1 MATLKEILSDKTDD
15 QLKYYIDHVD
25 KHSVEAVKTALAE
38 LKNRN
43 VTLPED
49 IDEQVEEKIRLK
61 ENRNYD
67 SIKGWEKNIV
77 EDADAPEYY
86 SQKAIYIF
94 SILFSVLFGSVMMAI
109 NLKNARKKWGWPIL
123 FGLLFTFGQMNL
135 AQFIPHP
142 SLGISLIINA
152 VGVTIMY
159 QLFWNKSIGKD
170 TKYRA
175 KPIWIPLIIG
185 IVVIIP
191 LIYFAISS
199 GN

>member
-1 MATLKEILSDKTDD
+1 M
-15 QLKYYIDHVD
+15 
-25 KHSVEAVKTALAE
+25 
-38 LKNRN
+38 
-43 VTLPED
+43 
-49 IDEQVEEKIRLK
+49 
-61 ENRNYD
+61 
-67 SIKGWEKNIV
+67 
-77 EDADAPEYY
+77 
-86 SQKAIYIF
+86 
-94 SILFSVLFGSVMMAI
+94 
-109 NLKNARKKWGWPIL
+109 

-170 TKYRA
+170 TRYRA
-175 KPIWIPLIIG
+175 KPIWIPLVIG